1 MKRASLDV
9 KAATSEVNDYFRSV
23 SVNYD
28 VIFVTQCDGNY
39 IQCFATQSSP
49 DANSRTRGNSR
60 DGYSLGLGDSR
71 GGSRGGSRSD
81 SRPRSRLDI
90 SEGSGSLD
98 SLRTSSPK
106 LKLRPMVV
114 DPLQEQKLIEARM
127 QQYRVER
134 TPNARLGHE
143 VPIADKTKVLGSSQ
157 VLGCQGDFC
166 NFDMGYLEDGVF
178 TEFTGQLKTAKSLN
192 DFRSRLLAQGTS
204 TDFIAKDSAVSKL
217 LQTEKGFGGK
227 NKSLPQLKPLTGS
240 SATQS
245 TAGASPADTTNSA
258 AVKKITLKSIIQAR
272 QEMPLVKMQLERHR
286 KGDPAPY
293 VREET
298 YTDMAVA
305 GKLPGH
311 YYKEVPCCLNC
322 FKVYNIVDTAR
333 SKALSGIAKKKVKP
347 VEVIEKDH
355 ERDNVEFFTVTTGDT
370 AAVVVSGL
378 TNHQVRA
385 LQNLGSGGRKRNYGT
400 GTETGTGTGTVT
412 ATLSTMDQQSTE
424 EAELVAE
431 EERRGRETLQA
442 ALQAIDGLTKM
453 DVAEIRT
460 MTKPHAAVEVV
471 MEAVIV
477 VLTGRVMTFK
487 EAHGLLSNGEF
498 FLKMLKEFDI
508 ADVTDERLKLVEPYV
523 DNPLFRPENVLPV
536 SFCAS
541 KFCAWVHGIA
551 HAARYQRGL
560 THKRIDIIRAAPS
573 NSVDAPKRDLS
584 YLKPLRRPV
593 AQVPFNRG
601 EYPGSMGAG
610 RIDGYGEETSFVQKV
625 EKIKA
630 TRGKN
635 VNPISRHGGDVT
647 GSASHTNEVLLEKSK
662 PTLRA
667 ISRSLDLD
675 NKMSHSLQQGSVL
688 TTDST
693 LMTRSINRLDPGPT
707 PMSMSGGGSLFGSTT
722 GGSNVQQDPSMRK
735 PTKREFKA
743 IQAVQKKATDRL
755 SALNASEG
763 ANNILSAP
771 KEFRCSDGITKMPY
785 MVLGQVSLNINRC
798 SFIVIHD
805 FFDTCDASAIMFKPI
820 VQRHEGCQ
828 VFCFNY
834 PGQAHTV
841 WPRPSATE
849 KERGAKEPI
858 LNNDWIADR
867 LNELLRFAEDN
878 GDLLL
883 TNPFHLVGIGNG
895 ACIATAFCQRWGRDK
910 AYVKGLRSVVS
921 INGFLYPDPQLTSI
935 LHSAYQV
942 FESAPHS
949 RPDIPVSF
957 WSRFV
962 FSEEYLLKINP
973 NLALNIYTAVSN
985 PITNEGR
992 SKIAQ
997 GCLKHR
1003 DMRGCLSP
1011 DYKPAR
1017 SNSDNP
1023 FPSLPVQVP
1032 IIVLQSTENS
1042 LVNGSNVDAFLQGRN
1057 CKHLWSHAL
1066 NVPTEALQSHSL
1078 DMGGHWVGKLS
1089 SGPEDYHKFST
1100 LGRSGLKMLLE
1111 SLRSPRGAFCMWT
1124 RNGHVVH
1131 QEYKAAVLDLLDVL
1145 ACPTDEYVGIDA
1157 IEAQEA
1163 QRRALLSMTN
1173 SSGYDDEKIIIPEP
1187 KPAKV
1192 EVLFQLNNA
1201 KDEEVSKKEPEE
1213 VVDEENMDISQ
1224 ILDAAIE
1231 RPVAVIEEDVE
1242 SEISIDNSSMQELM
1256 KDIGYTKPQLDIA
1269 KPVENDED
1277 LELQIDADVVTSESG
1292 DRKECENEPTSPFT
1306 PDASMSLASLV
1317 KMPEVASAHSSH
1329 ALEQSPIMQPMLR
1342 AVDQEEGEEARRSMV
1357 SLLPAPGALMSP
1369 PKPTHN
1375 PAPKPSVA
1383 NPVIA
1388 IKSLSPVV
1396 LNDLYAMERPD
1407 LPEFDTGLIVESSYS
1422 SPARIADYVP
1432 PSVDIDAT
1440 DRTGAK
1446 LIRSI
1451 KDGVEKNYIANDK
1464 QKVVKEWT
1472 TMVPDA
1478 ATALE
1483 LEAELRQKQ
1492 QEFLE
1497 LENRLKEMRALE
1509 NSSRITRIEEAQ
1521 ASRREE
1527 YGSQDKQLLAKLQA
1541 DLDTRQR
1548 ERDFA
1553 EKQRR
1558 VELAA
1563 IEKALVKQGMVPAY
1577 TPNES
1582 ASSSEPV
1589 VEIAPMRYEH
1599 PADLPRILQEGMD
1612 VVSKLDRMKEDE
1624 VAARK
1629 HGTLSVEEYEKVKR
1643 EMMVRQMQRDDTL
1656 RHLSQE
1662 EKDSL
1667 YEACAVKIQMIGRG
1681 YLGRRKALA
1690 TLEKRKQALIRVK
1703 MAIKVQSVMR
1713 GFLGKKRFNR
1723 IKDLYL
1729 NNMKNSY
1736 SAGHIQRMYRGHA
1749 ARKYFRRLRRWI
1761 CAGKIERVFRGHL
1774 GRLAFQR
1781 EKQRLELLRT
1791 KELASAK
1798 LQSVWRMK
1806 VAKEEFRSLRIHVLA
1821 SIEIQRTYRGYL
1833 GRKQMARKRLWESTA
1848 PGPDRIRLG
1857 LEFIEE
1863 SKQAFERQQEEID
1876 ALHRAQERAEARVS
1890 HIHAELTEAE
1900 KELVVLERELQEID
1914 QIERDLNVLT
1924 HERDLLNQGIEDAAG
1939 MPRLAGKGHKELV
1952 MGKESTNDNDP
1963 IHERRR
1969 KAEAYAL
1976 EMTIQ
1981 IKRAEREKKRQEL
1994 EIEFAA
2000 VFQEVE
2006 KKKKALE
2013 RLELSLNDMETTR
2026 ERKDREFRRL
2036 QANLMQLLK
2045 EQKQELDDLREKG
2058 IELETATA
2066 TTAAAA
2072 VATAQKAREHEQR
2085 STAMFAQTEELMKFQ
2100 FMSMSLSYFSNLNM
2114 LKSLREMN
2122 ADTTSA
2128 AITLS
2133 ADASATA
2140 AASAAAA
2147 NLPNMKKLNLGAN
2160 DFVEGH
2166 IHRKKAELQVSV
2178 LFVLCDNFCCS
2189 ALFNILQSMQPYCL
2203 QLSQESEKEY
2213 KRATENPIPDNVRSW
2228 TVSDVARWLDTLT
2241 LTQYIPAF
2249 TEGSVD
2255 GPFLMELREEDLVQ
2269 VLGIKHK
2276 LHVRKILLSREK
2288 LKPLNQQEMR
2298 QKEAVEIEVRRK
2310 VDTLFS
2316 YFSRVKVGFCV
2327 FFSYCRNVPMP
2338 PEERWEYPA

>member
-1 MKRASLDV
+1 M
-9 KAATSEVNDYFRSV
+9 E
-23 SVNYD
+23 
-28 VIFVTQCDGNY
+28 
-39 IQCFATQSSP
+39 
-49 DANSRTRGNSR
+49 
-60 DGYSLGLGDSR
+60 
-71 GGSRGGSRSD
+71 
-81 SRPRSRLDI
+81 
-90 SEGSGSLD
+90 

-106 LKLRPMVV
+106 LRLNPIVV
-114 DPLQEQKLIEARM
+114 DPVQEQKLIDSRM

-134 TPNARLGHE
+134 TPNARLGYE

-166 NFDMGYLEDGVF
+166 NFDMGYLEDADF
-178 TEFTGQLKTAKSLN
+178 TEYAGSLN
-192 DFRSRLLAQGTS
+192 NAKTLSDFRSRLLAQGSS
-204 TDFIAKDSAVSKL
+204 TDFISKDSTVSKL
-217 LQTEKGFGGK
+217 LQTDKVLGGK
-227 NKSLPQLKPLTGS
+227 NKSLPQLKPIT
-240 SATQS
+240 
-245 TAGASPADTTNSA
+245 GASVPAPSEAAPA

-286 KGDPAPY
+286 KGDVAPY

-298 YTDMAVA
+298 YTDMSVA

-311 YYKEVPCCLNC
+311 YYKEVPCCMNC

-347 VEVIEKDH
+347 VEVVEKDPEH
-355 ERDNVEFFTVTTGDT
+355 NVEFFKVQTGDS
-370 AAVVVSGL
+370 AAIVVSGM
-378 TNHQVRA
+378 TNHQLQT
-385 LQNLGSGGRKRNYGT
+385 LQNLGAASRKRNYGL
-400 GTETGTGTGTVT
+400 GTGTGTDTQT
-412 ATLSTMDQQSTE
+412 ATQNTLSSFEQPGSYLSPE
-424 EAELVAE
+424 EAAE
-431 EERRGRETLQA
+431 EQRSKETLQA

-460 MTKPHAAVEVV
+460 MSKPHAAVEVV
-471 MEAVIV
+471 MEAVVV
-477 VLTGRVMTFK
+477 VLTGRIMTFK

-541 KFCAWVHGIA
+541 KFCAWVHGIV

-560 THKRIDIIRAAPS
+560 THKRIDIIRPVAI
-573 NSVDAPKRDLS
+573 NSLDMPKRDMS

-601 EYPGSMGAG
+601 ENPGSVVAG

-635 VNPISRHGGDVT
+635 ANPISRHGGDVS
-647 GSASHTNEVLLEKSK
+647 GSAQHTNAVLVEKAK

-667 ISRSLDLD
+667 ISRSVDLD
-675 NKMSHSLQQGSVL
+675 NRMSQSLTQGSVL
-688 TTDST
+688 TTDSG
-693 LMTRSINRLDPGPT
+693 LMTRSVNRLDPGPT
-707 PMSMSGGGSLFGSTT
+707 PLSGSNGSLFGAS
-722 GGSNVQQDPSMRK
+722 GSLQDAATRK
-735 PTKREFKA
+735 PTKRESKA
-743 IQAVQKKATDRL
+743 MQAVQKKAIDRL
-755 SALNASEG
+755 SAQNASEG
-763 ANNILSAP
+763 AGNILSTP

-805 FFDTCDASAIMFKPI
+805 FFDTCDATAIMFKPI
-820 VQRHEGCQ
+820 VQRHDGCQ

-841 WPRPSATE
+841 WPRLSAAE

-858 LNNDWIADR
+858 INNDWIADR
-867 LNELLRFAEDN
+867 LNELLRFAEDS

-895 ACIATAFCQRWGRDK
+895 ACIAAAFCQRWGRDK

-962 FSEEYLLKINP
+962 FSEDYLLKINP

-997 GCLKHR
+997 GCMKHR

-1011 DYKPAR
+1011 DYKPVRA
-1017 SNSDNP
+1017 NSDNP
-1023 FPSLPVQVP
+1023 MPSLPVQVP

-1066 NVPTEALQSHSL
+1066 NVPTEAMQLHAV
-1078 DMGGHWVGKLS
+1078 DVGGHWVGKMS
-1089 SGPEDYHKFST
+1089 SGPEDYFKYST

-1145 ACPTDEYVGIDA
+1145 ACPTDEYIGLDV
-1157 IEAQEA
+1157 IEAQES

-1173 SSGYDDEKIIIPEP
+1173 STSYDDEKIVIPEP
-1187 KPAKV
+1187 EPAKV
-1192 EVLFQLNNA
+1192 EVLFKLDTT
-1201 KDEEVSKKEPEE
+1201 KDDDLKKKP
-1213 VVDEENMDISQ
+1213 VAVTYDDDMDISQ
-1224 ILDAAIE
+1224 ILDAALE
-1231 RPVAVIEEDVE
+1231 KPTVIDDAD
-1242 SEISIDNSSMQELM
+1242 SDINIDHSSMQELM
-1256 KDIGYTKPQLDIA
+1256 KDIGYTKPSASSLDLA
-1269 KPVENDED
+1269 LPVETDED
-1277 LELQIDADVVTSESG
+1277 LELKVDPADSVEEKQVS
-1292 DRKECENEPTSPFT
+1292 EPTSPFT
-1306 PDASMSLASLV
+1306 PDASMSLVS
-1317 KMPEVASAHSSH
+1317 MPILPAAASAHPSN
-1329 ALEQSPIMQPMLR
+1329 ALDQSPTMRPSAHHMGLSDDEQTKQSMQSVL
-1342 AVDQEEGEEARRSMV
+1342 
-1357 SLLPAPGALMSP
+1357 SP
-1369 PKPTHN
+1369 LS
-1375 PAPKPSVA
+1375 KPSVA
-1383 NPVIA
+1383 NPVITTA
-1388 IKSLSPVV
+1388 GPLPMSPTPVV
-1396 LNDLYAMERPD
+1396 LNELYALERPD
-1407 LPEFDTGLIVESSYS
+1407 LPEFDTVLAMESYS
-1422 SPARIADYVP
+1422 SQSKIANYVT

-1440 DRTGAK
+1440 DRTGNK

-1451 KDGVEKNYIANDK
+1451 KDGVEKNYVASDK

-1472 TMVPDA
+1472 ALVPDA

-1492 QEFLE
+1492 QEYLE
-1497 LENRLKEMRALE
+1497 LENRLKEMRAQE
-1509 NSSRITRIEEAQ
+1509 DVSRNARVEEAQ
-1521 ASRREE
+1521 AGRREE
-1527 YGSQDKQLLAKLQA
+1527 YGNQDKQLLAKLQSE
-1541 DLDTRQR
+1541 LDARQR

-1558 VELAA
+1558 VELLA
-1563 IEKALVKQGMVPAY
+1563 IEKALVQQGMVPAY
-1577 TPNES
+1577 TPTES
-1582 ASSSEPV
+1582 VMSEPV

-1599 PADLPRILQEGMD
+1599 PADLPKVLQEGMD
-1612 VVSKLDRMKEDE
+1612 VVSRLDRMKNDE

-1629 HGTLSVEEYEKVKR
+1629 RGTLSVEQYEKVKR
-1643 EMMVRQMQRDDTL
+1643 EMTERQMQRDNML
-1656 RHLSQE
+1656 RQLSQE

-1667 YEACAVKIQMIGRG
+1667 FDACAVKIQMIGRG
-1681 YLGRRKALA
+1681 YLGRQKALA
-1690 TLEKRKQALIRVK
+1690 TLEKRRQALLRVK
-1703 MAIKVQSVMR
+1703 KAIKIQSIMR
-1713 GFLGKKRFNR
+1713 SFLGRKRFNR

-1729 NNMKNSY
+1729 NNMKNAY
-1736 SAGHIQRMYRGHA
+1736 SAGQIQRMYRGHA
-1749 ARKYFRRLRRWI
+1749 DRKYFRKLRRWV
-1761 CAGKIERVFRGHL
+1761 CAAKITRVFRGHL
-1774 GRLAFQR
+1774 GRLAFKR
-1781 EKQRLELLRT
+1781 EKERLELLRT

-2166 IHRKKAELQVSV
+2166 IHRKKAELQVS
-2178 LFVLCDNFCCS
+2178 
-2189 ALFNILQSMQPYCL
+2189 CL
-2203 QLSQESEKEY
+2203 GDS
-2213 KRATENPIPDNVRSW
+2213 
-2228 TVSDVARWLDTLT
+2228 
-2241 LTQYIPAF
+2241 F
-2249 TEGSVD
+2249 
-2255 GPFLMELREEDLVQ
+2255 
-2269 VLGIKHK
+2269 
-2276 LHVRKILLSREK
+2276 
-2288 LKPLNQQEMR
+2288 
-2298 QKEAVEIEVRRK
+2298 
-2310 VDTLFS
+2310 
-2316 YFSRVKVGFCV
+2316 
-2327 FFSYCRNVPMP
+2327 
-2338 PEERWEYPA
+2338 